1 MPSVIIIL
9 ANVNATLMPMVEN
22 VMNVNL
28 ATGTFQLVNF
38 VNVMVMHRLVMQQ
51 RANVLTVMITL
62 MDSNA
67 KFV

>member
-1 MPSVIIIL
+1 MIIIL

-51 RANVLTVMITL
+51 RANVLTVMITP